1 MLASSIVGAQ
11 SVSSEKQVQQRGQE
25 QLDAVREEQD
35 RVRESTFDWAV
46 LLDVLSHLVVHSLLG
61 SFHAFAP
68 LSQRLSAE
76 TQQSMDAI
84 FGDQYRAVL
93 QRGELLE
100 IDEAALQPNSRFR
113 SWAAMVEWSNVRP
126 IENTRQDVRQPR
138 MKTVSARLKTSRVT
152 RPQERA
158 LEQEKS
164 QLKNELELL
173 EGEDALLIR
182 NL

>member
-1 MLASSIVGAQ
+1 MRTFSLLSHADIAATLPTLQECIQQLGQFVQNEHEQFLAVRALERLEREERRQ
-11 SVSSEKQVQQRGQE
+11 QVQQRGQE

-113 SWAAMVEWSNVRP
+113 SWAAMVEWSN
-126 IENTRQDVRQPR
+126 
-138 MKTVSARLKTSRVT
+138 
-152 RPQERA
+152 
-158 LEQEKS
+158 
-164 QLKNELELL
+164 
-173 EGEDALLIR
+173 
-182 NL
+182 